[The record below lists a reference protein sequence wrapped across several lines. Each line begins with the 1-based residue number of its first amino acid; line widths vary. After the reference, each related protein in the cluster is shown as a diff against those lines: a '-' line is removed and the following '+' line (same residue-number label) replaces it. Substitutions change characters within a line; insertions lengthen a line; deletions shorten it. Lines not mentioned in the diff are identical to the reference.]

1 MKKLIGATI
10 ANWFRKPENR
20 EKAKRA
26 AKQAYAKYQNRN
38 RPSNQPPNKRP

>member
-1 MKKLIGATI
+1 MAI

-26 AKQAYAKYQNRN
+26 ANRWLDK
-38 RPSNQPPNKRP
+38 NQNKRRDNNSGPNQR